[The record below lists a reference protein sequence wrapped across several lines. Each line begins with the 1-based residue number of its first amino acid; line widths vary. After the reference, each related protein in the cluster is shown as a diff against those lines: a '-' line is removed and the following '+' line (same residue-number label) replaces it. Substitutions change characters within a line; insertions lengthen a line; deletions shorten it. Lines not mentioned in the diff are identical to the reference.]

1 MTWMSVADDREKYKA
16 YLCSR
21 EWAVLRNAVR
31 ERCGGKCERCGRNPM
46 DCVHHLTYAR
56 KYEERLEDLAGWCNA
71 CHEFTHG
78 KTDVD
83 PAEQDVIDRDG
94 FLDIADCCEK
104 EGYAWEAM
112 AIALL
117 LGLGAIDRMG
127 INWLRKAARGELMPK
142 ADIEAAELDALIRK
156 RRQEQGIA

>member
-1 MTWMSVADDREKYKA
+1 
-16 YLCSR
+16 
-21 EWAVLRNAVR
+21 
-31 ERCGGKCERCGRNPM
+31 M

-71 CHEFTHG
+71 CHEFTHW